1 MLRMGRTNKRTLDGP
16 FRLARGTRELL
27 SKVEELYE
35 AWFRVWQDAVMP
47 NLIFQPKWYDID
59 RDLQEGDLVYFQKSE
74 SKLDN
79 KWQVGKVEQIVR
91 GRDQKI
97 RKVILK

>member
-1 MLRMGRTNKRTLDGP
+1 MV
-16 FRLARGTRELL
+16 L
-27 SKVEELYE
+27 SAWLEGLTKVEELYE
-35 AWFRVWQDAVMP
+35 AWFRVWQDAVVP
-47 NLIFQPKWYDID
+47 KLIFQPKWYDSD